1 MRVSYQKTVLDNKLR
16 VVSEK
21 IDSVSSIT
29 LGVWIDVG
37 SRDEEQNENGIS
49 HFIEHMLFKGTKK
62 RSTKEIALALESLGG
77 TLNAFTGRE
86 NTCLYAKVLDEH
98 LEIALD
104 VLSDLLLNP
113 LFNLYDLKKEKKVIA
128 EEIKELDDLPS
139 EVAFDLFMKTMW
151 GDHPFGRS
159 VIGEIKTIQKF
170 ERGQLLDFMRE
181 KYISPKIVIAACG
194 NLSHRRLVKLVENKF
209 KLDEH
214 IPKRKGEIPPL
225 KFMSQR
231 IVKRRKSAQTHICI
245 GFQGFS
251 FKHPKRYAA
260 LLLSNILGG
269 GMSSRLFQNL
279 REKFGM
285 VYTIHTFIDS
295 FKDKGIFGVYLG
307 TDKKQVLPAVE
318 QVLKELRRIKKEE
331 LKRKELEDAKY
342 QLKGNLILGAESTSN
357 RMNRLARLEIYLK
370 DYISLE
376 KTISLINQVKKEE
389 VIEVANELM
398 HKDRLSV
405 AILGQ
410 VGQSILQKINWDYV

>member
-1 MRVSYQKTVLDNKLR
+1 MRVIYQKTILDNKLR
-16 VVSEK
+16 VISEK

-113 LFNLYDLKKEKKVIA
+113 LFNPYDFKKEKKIIA
-128 EEIKELDDLPS
+128 EEIKELEDMPS
-139 EVAFDLFMKTMW
+139 EVAFDLLMEAMW
-151 GDHPFGRS
+151 GEHPLGRP
-159 VIGEIKTIQKF
+159 VIGDIKNIQKL
-170 ERGQLLDFMRE
+170 ERGQLLNFMRE
-181 KYISPKIVIAACG
+181 KYVSPKIVIAACG
-194 NLSHRRLVKLVENKF
+194 NLIHQRLVKLVENKF
-209 KLDEH
+209 KLNNP
-214 IPKRKGEIPPL
+214 IPKRIREIPPL
-225 KFMSQR
+225 KLLSQK
-231 IVKRRKSAQTHICI
+231 IAQRRKTAQTHICI
-245 GFQGFS
+245 GFPGYS

-260 LLLSNILGG
+260 LLLGNILGG

-318 QVLKELRRIKKEE
+318 QVLKELHRIKKDG

-342 QLKGNLILGAESTSN
+342 QLKGNLILGAESTST

-405 AILGQ
+405 AMLGQ

>member
-1 MRVSYQKTVLDNKLR
+1 MRVSYQKTVLYNKLR

-21 IDSVSSIT
+21 IDSVRSIT

-113 LFNLYDLKKEKKVIA
+113 LFNSYDFKKEKKIIA
-128 EEIKELDDLPS
+128 EEIKELEDMPS
-139 EVAFDLFMKTMW
+139 EIAFDLFMEAMW
-151 GDHPFGRS
+151 GEHPLGKP
-159 VIGEIKTIQKF
+159 VIGDIKNIQKL
-170 ERGQLLDFMRE
+170 ERSQLLDFMRE
-181 KYISPKIVIAACG
+181 KYVSPKIVIAACG

-214 IPKRKGEIPPL
+214 IPKRRREIQPL
-225 KFMSQR
+225 KLMSQK
-231 IVKRRKSAQTHICI
+231 IVQRRKSAQTHICI
-245 GFQGFS
+245 GFPGFS
-251 FKHPKRYAA
+251 FKHPKRYSA
-260 LLLSNILGG
+260 LLLSSILGG

-285 VYTIHTFIDS
+285 VYTIHTFVDS

>member
-1 MRVSYQKTVLDNKLR
+1 MRVVWQKSVLDNKIR
-16 VVSEK
+16 VISEK
-21 IDSVSSIT
+21 IDSVRSIT

-37 SRDEEQNENGIS
+37 SRDEDEKENGIS

-77 TLNAFTGRE
+77 TLNAFTSRE

-113 LFNLYDLKKEKKVIA
+113 LFNPYDLKKEKKVIA

-139 EVAFDLFMKTMW
+139 EVAFDLFMKAMW
-151 GDHPFGRS
+151 GDHPFGKP

-181 KYISPKIVIAACG
+181 KYVSPKIVIAACG

-209 KLDEH
+209 KPDEH
-214 IPKRKGEIPPL
+214 ISKRKGEIPPL
-225 KFMSQR
+225 KFMSQK
-231 IVKRRKSAQTHICI
+231 VAKRRKSAQTHIYI

-251 FKHPKRYAA
+251 FKHPKRYSA

-279 REKFGM
+279 RDKLGM
-285 VYTIHTFIDS
+285 VYTVHTFFDS
-295 FKDKGIFGVYLG
+295 FKDKGIFGVYLA
-307 TDKKQVLPAVE
+307 TDRKQVLPAVE
-318 QVLKELRRIKKEE
+318 QVLRELRRIKKEE

-342 QLKGNLILGAESTSN
+342 QLKGNMILGAESTST

-376 KTISLINQVKKEE
+376 KNISLVNQVKRAE
-389 VIEVANELM
+389 VNEVANELIRR
-398 HKDRLSV
+398 DRLSV

>member
-1 MRVSYQKTVLDNKLR
+1 MRVTYQKTVLDNKLR
-16 VVSEK
+16 IVSEK
-21 IDSVSSIT
+21 IDSVRSIT

-113 LFNLYDLKKEKKVIA
+113 LFNPYDFKKEKKIIA
-128 EEIKELDDLPS
+128 EEIKELEDMPS
-139 EVAFDLFMKTMW
+139 EIAFDLFMEAMW
-151 GDHPFGRS
+151 GEHPLGRP
-159 VIGEIKTIQKF
+159 VIGDIKNIQKL
-170 ERGQLLDFMRE
+170 ERGQLLNFMRE
-181 KYISPKIVIAACG
+181 KYVSPKIVIAACG

-214 IPKRKGEIPPL
+214 IPKRKREIPPL
-225 KFMSQR
+225 KLLSR
-231 IVKRRKSAQTHICI
+231 KIARRRKTAQTHICI
-245 GFQGFS
+245 GFPGYS

-260 LLLSNILGG
+260 LLLSSILGG

-376 KTISLINQVKKEE
+376 KTISLINQVKREE

>member
-16 VVSEK
+16 VISEK

-113 LFNLYDLKKEKKVIA
+113 LFNPYDFKKEKKIIA
-128 EEIKELDDLPS
+128 EEIKELEDMPS
-139 EVAFDLFMKTMW
+139 EVAFDLLMEAMW
-151 GDHPFGRS
+151 GEHPLGRP
-159 VIGEIKTIQKF
+159 VIGDIKNIQKL
-170 ERGQLLDFMRE
+170 ERGQLLNFMRE
-181 KYISPKIVIAACG
+181 KYVSPKIVIAACG
-194 NLSHRRLVKLVENKF
+194 NLSHQRLVKLVENKF
-209 KLDEH
+209 KLNSP
-214 IPKRKGEIPPL
+214 IPKRKREIPPL
-225 KFMSQR
+225 RLMSQKIAR
-231 IVKRRKSAQTHICI
+231 RRKTAQTHICI
-245 GFQGFS
+245 GFPGYS

-285 VYTIHTFIDS
+285 VYTVHTFIDS

-318 QVLKELRRIKKEE
+318 QVLKELRRIKKDE
-331 LKRKELEDAKY
+331 LKRKEFEDAKY
-342 QLKGNLILGAESTSN
+342 QLKGNLILGAESTST

>member
-1 MRVSYQKTVLDNKLR
+1 MRVIYQKTILDNKLR
-16 VVSEK
+16 VISEK

-113 LFNLYDLKKEKKVIA
+113 LFNPYDFKKEKKIIA
-128 EEIKELDDLPS
+128 EEIKELEDMPS
-139 EVAFDLFMKTMW
+139 EVAFDLLMEAMW
-151 GDHPFGRS
+151 GEHPLGRP
-159 VIGEIKTIQKF
+159 VIGDIKNIQKL
-170 ERGQLLDFMRE
+170 ERGQLLNFMRE
-181 KYISPKIVIAACG
+181 KYVSPKIVIAACG
-194 NLSHRRLVKLVENKF
+194 NLIHQRLVKLVENKF
-209 KLDEH
+209 KLNNP
-214 IPKRKGEIPPL
+214 IPKRIREIPPL
-225 KFMSQR
+225 KLLSQK
-231 IVKRRKSAQTHICI
+231 IAQRRKTAQTHICI
-245 GFQGFS
+245 GFPGYS

-260 LLLSNILGG
+260 LLLGNILGG

-318 QVLKELRRIKKEE
+318 QVLKELHRIKKDD

-342 QLKGNLILGAESTSN
+342 QLKGNLILGAESTST

-405 AILGQ
+405 AMLGQ

>member
-1 MRVSYQKTVLDNKLR
+1 MRVSYQKTVLYNKLR

-21 IDSVSSIT
+21 IDSVRSIT

-113 LFNLYDLKKEKKVIA
+113 LFNSYDFKKEKKIIA
-128 EEIKELDDLPS
+128 EEIKELEDMPS
-139 EVAFDLFMKTMW
+139 EIAFDLFMEAMW
-151 GDHPFGRS
+151 GEHPLGKP
-159 VIGEIKTIQKF
+159 VIGDIKNIQKL
-170 ERGQLLDFMRE
+170 ERSQLLDFMRE
-181 KYISPKIVIAACG
+181 KYVSPKIVIAACG

-214 IPKRKGEIPPL
+214 IPKRRREIQPL
-225 KFMSQR
+225 KLMSQK
-231 IVKRRKSAQTHICI
+231 IVQRRKSAQTHICI
-245 GFQGFS
+245 GFPGFS
-251 FKHPKRYAA
+251 FKHPKRYSA
-260 LLLSNILGG
+260 LLLSSILGG

-285 VYTIHTFIDS
+285 VYTIHTFVDS

-376 KTISLINQVKKEE
+376 KTISFINQVKREE

-398 HKDRLSV
+398 RKDRLSV